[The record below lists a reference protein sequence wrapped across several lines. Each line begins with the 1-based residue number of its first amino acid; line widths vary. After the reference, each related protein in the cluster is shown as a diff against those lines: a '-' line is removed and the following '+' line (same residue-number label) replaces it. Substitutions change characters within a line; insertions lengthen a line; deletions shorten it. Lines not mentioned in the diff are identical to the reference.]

1 MTAQDQHIIDKFK
14 LQPKVDYDFVPLD
27 GVPTM
32 VLSAAATLRLA
43 ESAPGPGAEF
53 IKAVVGGKE
62 PQELPRPAPQLT
74 GSLDRCPRTPTTRDA
89 PTR

>member
-53 IKAVVGGKE
+53 IKAVVVR
-62 PQELPRPAPQLT
+62 QRT
-74 GSLDRCPRTPTTRDA
+74 PRTSPTCAATDRE
-89 PTR
+89 P